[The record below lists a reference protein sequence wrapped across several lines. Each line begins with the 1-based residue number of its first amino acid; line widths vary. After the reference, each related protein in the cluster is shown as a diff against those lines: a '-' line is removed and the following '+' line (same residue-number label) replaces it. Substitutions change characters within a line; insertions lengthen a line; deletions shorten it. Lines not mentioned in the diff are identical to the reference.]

1 MESTPGASPPS
12 GEGYEFTTS
21 ENQVIRST
29 GSRVWTWGV
38 FSLIAGALTVL
49 GGAALFLTGEVGGVI
64 GGIIYLLLALIPIF
78 IGLNFVRAG
87 RALGAVVGTE
97 GSDIDHLMSAIQNLG
112 SAFRIQIVAAV
123 SWVVIFVVL
132 AAISVRSFGDTRE
145 RAYLAAERSDL
156 RNLASVQE
164 IFFADNADADGA
176 SEYAGSMA
184 TLSEVFITSDGVSIS
199 ITEASGVGWAATST
213 HAALGPGA
221 GCAIYVGSVTPPTTA
236 GGTVPEEEGRPACD
250 R

>member
-21 ENQVIRST
+21 ENKVIRST
-29 GSRVWTWGV
+29 GSRVRTWGV

-49 GGAALFLTGEVGGVI
+49 GGSALFLTGEVGGVI

-78 IGLNFVRAG
+78 IGLKFVRAG

-97 GSDIDHLMSAIQNLG
+97 GSDIDHLMSAMQNLG
-112 SAFRIQIVAAV
+112 AAFRIQIVAAV

-132 AAISVRSFGDTRE
+132 VAISARSVGDTRE

-164 IFFADNADADGA
+164 IFFADNAGADGA

-184 TLSEVFITSDGVSIS
+184 TLSEMFITSEGVSIS
-199 ITEASGVGWAATST
+199 ITEASELGWSATST
-213 HAALGPGA
+213 HAALPGA

-236 GGTVPEEEGRPACD
+236 GGTAPEEEGRPACD